1 MYGAM
6 NDSYNHLTR
15 REFLRT
21 TTQAAAVAGLGAIA
35 PAALGAAPQSQPQAV
50 KPLLPAGVLGRTKY
64 PVTLVSFG
72 AIKLRDRNH
81 ARVLQL
87 AIDKG
92 VNLVHTSDSYGGGK
106 SLQAVADVFKMDKKY
121 RDKVFLCLKGLN
133 HQKEADLDR
142 MLQALGT
149 DHVDAWLCELQD
161 PDLGRLETVQAL
173 EDAMKKKGK
182 TRYTGFVCH
191 VDMSGSIEMVVEKAP
206 KYFDIALLAMTMAPI
221 PGDTSGNRAGEQSER
236 FVRNLKALRKAGVGI
251 LSMKSGAA
259 QAVQKGAEVY
269 LPHAKAI
276 LQAGADSILTSMDAF
291 EQVEMIAKLDLKSP
305 HLTEKERQ
313 AAIDFGDSRSD
324 ACLMCGQCTGVCPQD
339 LPVSDLMRFRMY
351 ATQYN
356 LKDQARL
363 EYAAL
368 GSRVHR
374 AALDCG
380 RCEICTG
387 VCPVG
392 LASPQTV
399 REVASMLS

>member
-1 MYGAM
+1 M
-6 NDSYNHLTR
+6 NDSHSDLTR

-21 TTQAAAVAGLGAIA
+21 TTCTAAAAGFGAIV
-35 PAALGAAPQSQPQAV
+35 PAALGAGPQTQPQAA
-50 KPLLPAGVLGRTKY
+50 KPLMPAGVLGRTKY

-92 VNLVHTSDSYGGGK
+92 VNLVHTSDSYGSGK
-106 SLQAVADVFKMDKKY
+106 SLQAVADLFKADKKY

-142 MLQALGT
+142 MLETLGT
-149 DHVDAWLCELQD
+149 DHVDAWLCELHRPD
-161 PDLGRLETVQAL
+161 PKRLETVQAI
-173 EDAMKKKGK
+173 EDEAKKKGK
-182 TRYTGFVCH
+182 ARYTGFVCH
-191 VDMSGSIEMVVEKAP
+191 MDMNGSIELVVEKAP
-206 KYFDIALLAMTMAPI
+206 KYFDVALLAMTMAPI
-221 PGDTSGNRAGEQSER
+221 PGDTSGERTGKQSER

-259 QAVQKGAEVY
+259 KAVQKGAEVY

-276 LQAGADSILTSMDAF
+276 LQAGADSVLTSMDAF

-313 AAIDFGDSRSD
+313 AAIDFRDGLSD
-324 ACLMCGQCTGVCPQD
+324 ACLMCGQCTGVCPRN

-356 LKDQARL
+356 LHDQARL

-368 GSRVHR
+368 GGRVR
-374 AALDCG
+374 QAAINCG
-380 RCEICTG
+380 ECTICTG

-392 LASPQTV
+392 LASAQTV
-399 REVASMLS
+399 REVATMLS